1 MFSQLTGKR
10 EQLIIMWI
18 KFRHLF
24 FTAIRSPLKS
34 TVCNR
39 SCTTVRIYSLP
50 FPSLFSALQLA
61 SRIPP
66 PPLLQL
72 WCRFLPVGPGARRKK
87 REGEGFVV
95 GGASFALQWEEGGRT
110 ALQSSSPSLMK
121 QSGMDGMPD
130 VREWM
135 DGGEGGSVCACKE
148 KIRSPP
154 SLPVQGGGRG
164 RQQRKN
170 DHVAVLPSFESL
182 FVVVGPPSPPPPVPM
197 LVRFSAHSLP
207 PEGRAA
213 IGPVPPP
220 FSRPHHSF
228 YQPLLLPT
236 PQKKNILP
244 HRTGTD
250 ST

>member
-1 MFSQLTGKR
+1 
-10 EQLIIMWI
+10 MWI

-24 FTAIRSPLKS
+24 FFAAIRSPLKS

-50 FPSLFSALQLA
+50 FPSLFSASQLA
-61 SRIPP
+61 SRIP

-130 VREWM
+130 VRERT
-135 DGGEGGSVCACKE
+135 DGGGGACVLAKRRFE
-148 KIRSPP
+148 AP

-164 RQQRKN
+164 RQQREN

-228 YQPLLLPT
+228 HQPLLLPT

-250 ST
+250 T